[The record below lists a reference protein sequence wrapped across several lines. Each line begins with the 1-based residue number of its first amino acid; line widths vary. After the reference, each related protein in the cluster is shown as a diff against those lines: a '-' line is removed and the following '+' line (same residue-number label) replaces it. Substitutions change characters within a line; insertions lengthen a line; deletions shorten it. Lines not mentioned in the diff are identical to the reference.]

1 MCEERWQ
8 TTQKITR
15 LKKEM
20 SARSVFKPACA
31 LVLLSPRVRM
41 SIERLGEALGW
52 SYQVERFVLLL
63 GEAVGE
69 TT

>member
-1 MCEERWQ
+1 
-8 TTQKITR
+8 
-15 LKKEM
+15 
-20 SARSVFKPACA
+20 
-31 LVLLSPRVRM
+31 M

-63 GEAVGE
+63 GEVVGE